1 MGLQTSAEDPAPVRT
16 ISRLVGDWIGRLS
29 PVWIDGQVAEY
40 RPRPGTRNQYVVL
53 RDPDV
58 DMSISIVAD
67 AAVLGALEPPL
78 ASGQRII
85 VHARPE
91 YWTGRGS
98 LQFRALQ
105 IRPVGIGA
113 LLEQLER
120 LKALLAAEG
129 LFAPE
134 RKRPLPFL
142 PRRVGL
148 VCGRASAAMQDV
160 LVNAR
165 QRWPGIDFVVREV
178 PVQGTAAVPAVT
190 AAVQELDAIA
200 EVDVIVIARGGGS
213 VEDLLPFSNET
224 LVRAVA
230 ACSTPIVSAIG
241 HEQDTPLLDLVA
253 DLRASTPTDAA
264 KRIVPSWA
272 EQQDLIQGLRRR
284 GRRTLDLLLER
295 ERTRLTESRGR
306 MRMRIQQA
314 IEARAS
320 DITHLRARVRALSPA
335 ATLDRGYAIVLTGD
349 GRVVRRA
356 TEVPDGALVQVRVAE
371 GQFAAR
377 REDVP
382 SIRDDATSDDATSDD
397 ARSKGSNP

>member
-230 ACSTPIVSAIG
+230 ACGTPIVSAIG

-272 EQQDLIQGLRRR
+272 EQQDLVHGLRRR

-349 GRVVRRA
+349 GRVVRKA
-356 TEVPDGALVQVRVAE
+356 TEVRDGALLQVRVAE

-397 ARSKGSNP
+397 APSKGSNP